1 MPTNLILIKKGEFMK
16 KDLLKTNVYDV
27 EDTLI
32 IVGSCLD
39 RMQPE
44 AYKELERI
52 SDNIYDVCLEETHIN
67 MVITKLIG
75 MISRVKINKII
86 FASVDKSPHCVR
98 ANEIVYNKE
107 LIQMNENKTNIN
119 WYPGHMAKTKRLISE
134 NINLIDVVYEV
145 VDARMPKSSK
155 IIDID
160 NYIGNKK
167 RILIMNKYDLCDK
180 VETDK
185 WIKYYESIGYVVVK
199 NDLTIDKKL
208 NYLVGKT
215 KELMALEFTKMEE
228 KNMKSTRKIR
238 VLVVGVPNVGKS
250 TLINRLV
257 GRKIVNTGNKPGVTK
272 NLDWIR
278 VDKDIELLDS
288 PGILWPKFDD
298 DTAYNLAS
306 LTAIKEEV
314 LPINQVI
321 NYILNTLY
329 KLYPKKLEER
339 YGITNYNDDLFV
351 ETLDIIGKKRGCLI
365 KGGEIDYDK
374 VFNVILNDI
383 KNGYIKEI
391 TFDRYE

>member
-1 MPTNLILIKKGEFMK
+1 
-16 KDLLKTNVYDV
+16 
-27 EDTLI
+27 
-32 IVGSCLD
+32 
-39 RMQPE
+39 
-44 AYKELERI
+44 
-52 SDNIYDVCLEETHIN
+52 
-67 MVITKLIG
+67 
-75 MISRVKINKII
+75 
-86 FASVDKSPHCVR
+86 
-98 ANEIVYNKE
+98 
-107 LIQMNENKTNIN
+107 MNENKTNIN

-199 NDLTIDKKL
+199 TDLTIDKKL
-208 NYLVGKT
+208 NYLVSKT

-391 TFDRYE
+391 TLDRYK

>member
-1 MPTNLILIKKGEFMK
+1 M
-16 KDLLKTNVYDV
+16 D
-27 EDTLI
+27 
-32 IVGSCLD
+32 
-39 RMQPE
+39 
-44 AYKELERI
+44 
-52 SDNIYDVCLEETHIN
+52 
-67 MVITKLIG
+67 
-75 MISRVKINKII
+75 
-86 FASVDKSPHCVR
+86 
-98 ANEIVYNKE
+98 
-107 LIQMNENKTNIN
+107 NKTNIN

-160 NYIGNKK
+160 NYIGNKR

-180 VETDK
+180 IETDK
-185 WIKYYESIGYVVVK
+185 WVKHYEDLGYVVVK
-199 NDLTIDKKL
+199 TNLTEEKRL
-208 NYLVGKT
+208 TYLVSKT
-215 KELMALEFTKMEE
+215 KELMADEFTKMEE
-228 KNMKSTRKIR
+228 KNMRATRKIR

-329 KLYPKKLEER
+329 NLYPKKLEER

-374 VFNVILNDI
+374 VFNIILNDI

-391 TFDRYE
+391 TFDRY

>member
-1 MPTNLILIKKGEFMK
+1 
-16 KDLLKTNVYDV
+16 
-27 EDTLI
+27 
-32 IVGSCLD
+32 
-39 RMQPE
+39 
-44 AYKELERI
+44 
-52 SDNIYDVCLEETHIN
+52 
-67 MVITKLIG
+67 
-75 MISRVKINKII
+75 
-86 FASVDKSPHCVR
+86 
-98 ANEIVYNKE
+98 
-107 LIQMNENKTNIN
+107 MNENKTNIN

-145 VDARMPKSSK
+145 IDARMPKSSK

-185 WIKYYESIGYVVVK
+185 WVKYYESKGYLVVK
-199 NDLTIDKKL
+199 TNLTEEKKL
-208 NYLVGKT
+208 TYLVNKT
-215 KELMALEFTKMEE
+215 KELMVDVFSKMKE
-228 KNMKSTRKIR
+228 KNMMTTRKIR

-257 GRKIVNTGNKPGVTK
+257 GKKIVGVGNKPGVTK

-288 PGILWPKFDD
+288 PGILWPKFEDD
-298 DTAYNLAS
+298 IAYNLAS
-306 LTAIKEEV
+306 LTAIKEEI
-314 LPINQVI
+314 LPINQVV

-329 KLYPKKLEER
+329 KLYPEKLKER
-339 YGITNYNDDLFV
+339 YGITSYSDDEFV
-351 ETLDIIGKKRGCLI
+351 DALDIIGKKRGCLI

-374 VFNVILNDI
+374 VFSIVLNDI

-391 TFDRYE
+391 TFDRYGE

>member
-1 MPTNLILIKKGEFMK
+1 
-16 KDLLKTNVYDV
+16 
-27 EDTLI
+27 
-32 IVGSCLD
+32 
-39 RMQPE
+39 
-44 AYKELERI
+44 
-52 SDNIYDVCLEETHIN
+52 
-67 MVITKLIG
+67 
-75 MISRVKINKII
+75 
-86 FASVDKSPHCVR
+86 
-98 ANEIVYNKE
+98 
-107 LIQMNENKTNIN
+107 MNENKTNIN

-180 VETDK
+180 IETDK
-185 WIKYYESIGYVVVK
+185 WVKHYEDLGYVVVK
-199 NDLTIDKKL
+199 TNLTEEKRL
-208 NYLVGKT
+208 TYLVSKT
-215 KELMALEFTKMEE
+215 KELMADEFTKMEE
-228 KNMKSTRKIR
+228 KNMRATRKIR

-339 YGITNYNDDLFV
+339 YGITLYNDDLFV
-351 ETLDIIGKKRGCLI
+351 DTLDIIGKKRGCLI

>member
-1 MPTNLILIKKGEFMK
+1 
-16 KDLLKTNVYDV
+16 
-27 EDTLI
+27 
-32 IVGSCLD
+32 
-39 RMQPE
+39 
-44 AYKELERI
+44 
-52 SDNIYDVCLEETHIN
+52 
-67 MVITKLIG
+67 
-75 MISRVKINKII
+75 
-86 FASVDKSPHCVR
+86 
-98 ANEIVYNKE
+98 
-107 LIQMNENKTNIN
+107 MNENKTNIN
-119 WYPGHMAKTKRLISE
+119 WYPGHMAKTKRLISG

-180 VETDK
+180 IETDK
-185 WIKYYESIGYVVVK
+185 WVKYYESIGYVVVK
-199 NDLTIDKKL
+199 TNLTEEKRL
-208 NYLVGKT
+208 TYLVSKT
-215 KELMALEFTKMEE
+215 KELMADEFNKMKQ
-228 KNMKSTRKIR
+228 KNMQATRKIR

-288 PGILWPKFDD
+288 PGILWPKFED

-339 YGITNYNDDLFV
+339 YGITNYNEDLFV

>member
-1 MPTNLILIKKGEFMK
+1 
-16 KDLLKTNVYDV
+16 
-27 EDTLI
+27 
-32 IVGSCLD
+32 
-39 RMQPE
+39 
-44 AYKELERI
+44 
-52 SDNIYDVCLEETHIN
+52 
-67 MVITKLIG
+67 
-75 MISRVKINKII
+75 
-86 FASVDKSPHCVR
+86 
-98 ANEIVYNKE
+98 
-107 LIQMNENKTNIN
+107 MNENKTNIN

-160 NYIGNKK
+160 NYIGNKR

-199 NDLTIDKKL
+199 TNLTEEKRL
-208 NYLVGKT
+208 TYLVSKT
-215 KELMALEFTKMEE
+215 KELMTDEFTKMEE
-228 KNMKSTRKIR
+228 KNMRATRKIR

-339 YGITNYNDDLFV
+339 YGITSYNDDLFV

-365 KGGEIDYDK
+365 KGGDIDYDK

-391 TFDRYE
+391 TLDRYK

>member
-1 MPTNLILIKKGEFMK
+1 
-16 KDLLKTNVYDV
+16 
-27 EDTLI
+27 
-32 IVGSCLD
+32 
-39 RMQPE
+39 
-44 AYKELERI
+44 
-52 SDNIYDVCLEETHIN
+52 
-67 MVITKLIG
+67 
-75 MISRVKINKII
+75 
-86 FASVDKSPHCVR
+86 
-98 ANEIVYNKE
+98 
-107 LIQMNENKTNIN
+107 MNENKTNIN

-134 NINLIDVVYEV
+134 NISLIDVVYEV

-199 NDLTIDKKL
+199 TDLTIDKKL

-329 KLYPKKLEER
+329 KLYPKKLEKR

-365 KGGEIDYDK
+365 KGGDIDYDK

>member
-1 MPTNLILIKKGEFMK
+1 
-16 KDLLKTNVYDV
+16 
-27 EDTLI
+27 
-32 IVGSCLD
+32 
-39 RMQPE
+39 
-44 AYKELERI
+44 
-52 SDNIYDVCLEETHIN
+52 
-67 MVITKLIG
+67 
-75 MISRVKINKII
+75 
-86 FASVDKSPHCVR
+86 
-98 ANEIVYNKE
+98 
-107 LIQMNENKTNIN
+107 MNENKTNIN

-199 NDLTIDKKL
+199 TDLTIDKKL
-208 NYLVGKT
+208 NYLVSKT

>member
-1 MPTNLILIKKGEFMK
+1 MN
-16 KDLLKTNVYDV
+16 N
-27 EDTLI
+27 
-32 IVGSCLD
+32 
-39 RMQPE
+39 Q
-44 AYKELERI
+44 
-52 SDNIYDVCLEETHIN
+52 DNEKVFQN
-67 MVITKLIG
+67 
-75 MISRVKINKII
+75 S
-86 FASVDKSPHCVR
+86 
-98 ANEIVYNKE
+98 
-107 LIQMNENKTNIN
+107 NIN

-167 RILIMNKYDLCDK
+167 RILIMNKYDLCDR

-199 NDLTIDKKL
+199 TDLTIDRKL
-208 NYLVGKT
+208 NYLVSKT

-228 KNMKSTRKIR
+228 KNMKATRKIR

-374 VFNVILNDI
+374 VFNIILNDI